1 MARHAARNGDDGLKL
16 PLKVIHI
23 AQILNGGLLSQRS
36 ETHESE

>member
-1 MARHAARNGDDGLKL
+1 VIDRLKV

-23 AQILNGGLLSQRS
+23 AQILNGSPLSQRS